1 MTHSS
6 QLAQGLSKFNVVDQS
21 HVAECATAVLLFSCH
36 DDPATRARLIA
47 LHQSLSSV
55 IVMDYSALIW
65 AALLGWSLFD
75 RLPPATTWLGA
86 PLIVGAGLLI
96 AWREQQ
102 LNIARNRSHT
112 IEPS

>member
-1 MTHSS
+1 
-6 QLAQGLSKFNVVDQS
+6 
-21 HVAECATAVLLFSCH
+21 
-36 DDPATRARLIA
+36 
-47 LHQSLSSV
+47 
-55 IVMDYSALIW
+55 MDYSALIW